1 MERAL
6 ADFLGQRPRK
16 PTKFGS
22 GEAKFARP
30 LLSVLIEP
38 YWALLPYLPSH
49 LAYPE
54 EEGNDL
60 SVALSATDL
69 PAVVRRAGRC
79 DRPGD
84 AARLYPH
91 IWGFR
96 FGLGF
101 PIRRTPTNSFSPD
114 LALITVELAVF
125 RLG

>member
-1 MERAL
+1 V
-6 ADFLGQRPRK
+6 GK
-16 PTKFGS
+16 PGLKKVHRYSVEFKLTAVK
-22 GEAKFARP
+22 
-30 LLSVLIEP
+30 LS
-38 YWALLPYLPSH
+38 SH

-54 EEGNDL
+54 VEGNDL

-79 DRPGD
+79 ERRDD